1 MSFYTSLSGLR
12 AAQTDLSV
20 TANNI
25 ANVGS
30 VGFKKSRAEFGDMM
44 PPSSSTAGMGT
55 RLKSITQNFTQ
66 GQFET
71 SSRELDLAINGS
83 GFFMTRADGGTGD
96 MAFTRDGALA
106 IDSNRFLVDSKGA
119 NLQAFPVDA
128 NGDPTTTALGSAISI
143 QIPEFSTLTGAR
155 LSDVSINPKGLIVA
169 SFADGSTEPL
179 GSVAVANFANP
190 AGLRQQGDGR
200 WSVTSDSGPVQT
212 GTANTDGVGAIQTGA
227 IERANVDLTEELVA
241 LIAAQ
246 RNFQANAKA
255 IETANALTQTVTNMR
270 S

>member
-20 TANNI
+20 TSNNI

-44 PPSSSTAGMGT
+44 PPSSTSAGIGT
-55 RLKSITQNFTQ
+55 RLKSITQQFTQ

-71 SSRELDLAINGS
+71 SSRELDLAINGT
-83 GFFMTRADGGTGD
+83 GFFVTRDQGGTGD
-96 MAFTRDGALA
+96 TMFTRDGALTINA
-106 IDSNRFLVDSKGA
+106 DRWLVDSKGA

-128 NGDPTTTALGSAISI
+128 AGATTSTDLASATSV
-143 QIPEFSTLTGAR
+143 QIPETNSATGAR
-155 LSDVSINPKGLIVA
+155 LSDVSINPEGLITA
-169 SFADGSTEPL
+169 SFSDGSTQPL
-179 GSVAVANFANP
+179 GRVALANFSNP

-200 WSVTSDSGPVQT
+200 WSVTGESGPVQT
-212 GTANTDGVGAIQTGA
+212 GGAKSDGFGAIQTGA

-255 IETANALTQTVTNMR
+255 IETANSLTQTVNNLR